1 MPDYVW
7 RARLS
12 EKAEQDLIDITR
24 WTARKFGARQAVTYR
39 GIILSALMELRLGP
53 AIPGSKKRDEIG
65 PGLHTLSV
73 ARRGR
78 RGSHF
83 LLYRPR
89 EGQIIEIVRILHM
102 SMEIGRHLPQDTPPG
117 DDPGDNSA
125 AD

>member
-1 MPDYVW
+1 MPDNVW

-53 AIPGSKKRDEIG
+53 AVPGSKKRDEIG
-65 PGLHTLSV
+65 LGLHTLSV

-89 EGQIIEIVRILHM
+89 EGRIIEIVRILHM
-102 SMEIGRHLPQDTPPG
+102 SMEIERHLPRDAPALDDTGGNPFS
-117 DDPGDNSA
+117 D
-125 AD
+125 